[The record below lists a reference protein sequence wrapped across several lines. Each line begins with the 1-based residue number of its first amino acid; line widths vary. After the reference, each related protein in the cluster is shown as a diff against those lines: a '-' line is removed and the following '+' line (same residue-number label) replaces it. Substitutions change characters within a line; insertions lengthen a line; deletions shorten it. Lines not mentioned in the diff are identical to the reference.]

1 MSKKILI
8 FGGAGFIGSVLTA
21 ELLQQGH
28 RIGIVCTNTSTAA
41 AKFDNCV
48 QLSFHKIDIF
58 NQDEVSKIIND
69 YDIIINLIG
78 KLFEKQTQD
87 FYKFHTLFPQHLSKS
102 ITDKQHL
109 IHISALGIEE
119 SAQTSSYAQTKLAG
133 EKAITDHAKNYTILK
148 PSIVF
153 GEQDNFFNMFNN
165 MAKISPFMPL
175 IGNGVAKFA
184 PVYVEDLIAAIST
197 ITNHHQEYNHQIFE
211 AYGHETASFKE
222 LILFILNTTNRKRL
236 LFPLPFA
243 LAKAQAHIINLF
255 KIYLL
260 TADQVE
266 LLKYDNIASNK
277 YNNIDNIIGKLSSY
291 RQVVPNYLE

>member
-1 MSKKILI
+1 MSKRVLI
-8 FGGAGFIGSVLTA
+8 FGGAGFIGTVLTT
-21 ELLQQGH
+21 ELLKQGH
-28 RIGIVCTNTSTAA
+28 SLGIVCTNTNTAA
-41 AKFDNCV
+41 AKFDELS

-87 FYKFHTLFPQHLSKS
+87 FYKFHTLFPQHLCKS

-109 IHISALGIEE
+109 IHVSALGIEE
-119 SAQTSSYAQTKLAG
+119 SAQTSSYAKTKLAG
-133 EKAITDHAKNYTILK
+133 EKAITGHAKNYTILK

-153 GEQDNFFNMFNN
+153 GEQDNFFNLFNN
-165 MAKISPFMPL
+165 MSKISPFIPL
-175 IGNGVAKFA
+175 IGNGVAKFT
-184 PVYVEDLIAAIST
+184 PVNIQDLVAAIST
-197 ITNHHQEYNHQIFE
+197 ITNRHQEYNHQIFE

-222 LILFILNTTNRKRL
+222 LIQFILHTTSRKRL
-236 LFPLPFA
+236 LIRLPFF

-255 KIYLL
+255 GIYLL

-266 LLKYDNIASNK
+266 LLKYDNVASNK
-277 YNNIDNIIGKLSSY
+277 YKNIDNIIGKLTSY
-291 RQVVPNYLE
+291 RQIVPTYLE